1 MKKKKKTLY
10 KTIRE
15 LGFDIKFSKKIS
27 KRKNGEFDKVRL
39 EEMLFKYKG
48 DTSLVEKVFDGNKS
62 LTKKEI
68 NKFINAERRERKAFK
83 GRYAGELSKRE
94 RGILADVLKTDGL
107 SGAKRLLKN
116 DTIDIISR
124 SEEFK
129 QIIGKGKVPPKYM
142 INDIKRINKIMGA
155 SPSGKPGFF
164 VVREM
169 YINGLTESE
178 AIELIRERQSPVDKD
193 TVFYS

>member
-10 KTIRE
+10 KMIRE

-27 KRKNGEFDKVRL
+27 QRKNGEFDKVRL

-48 DTSLVEKVFDGNKS
+48 DASLVEKVFDGNKS

-68 NKFINAERRERKAFK
+68 NKFINAERRERKFFK
-83 GRYAGELSKRE
+83 GRYAGELTKKE
-94 RGILADVLKTDGL
+94 RDILSETLQKDGL
-107 SGAKRLLKN
+107 SKVKRILKN
-116 DTIDIISR
+116 ETVDILSR
-124 SEEFK
+124 TEEFK
-129 QIIGKGKVPPKYM
+129 RYIGKGKKPPKYM
-142 INDIKRINKIMGA
+142 IKDIKRINKIMGA
-155 SPSGKPGFF
+155 SPNGQPGLF

-169 YINGLTESE
+169 YINGLTESQ